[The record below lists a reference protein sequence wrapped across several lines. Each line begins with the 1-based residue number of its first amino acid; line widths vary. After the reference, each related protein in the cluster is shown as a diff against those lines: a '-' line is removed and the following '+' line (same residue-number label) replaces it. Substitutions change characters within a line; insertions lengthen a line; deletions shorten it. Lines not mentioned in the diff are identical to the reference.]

1 MKINRRDFIKTG
13 GMVMLGSLAVPS
25 FLGSCTGNKVD
36 QATGISF
43 AQNHFGVDRKSTR
56 LNSSHNVASR
66 MPSSA

>member
-36 QATGISF
+36 QATGIDVYKR
-43 AQNHFGVDRKSTR
+43 QVSTG
-56 LNSSHNVASR
+56 
-66 MPSSA
+66 

>member
-43 AQNHFGVDRKSTR
+43 AQNHFGSPAGATPCSPVKKR
-56 LNSSHNVASR
+56 LHGSISDL
-66 MPSSA
+66 

>member
-43 AQNHFGVDRKSTR
+43 AQNHFEIGRAHV
-56 LNSSHNVASR
+56 
-66 MPSSA
+66 